1 MKKLLWTVLCAA
13 GLSACLCAGEKLW
26 DGTPD
31 AVKQEWGKQLPDVS
45 VKAENDVLD
54 ISATSQ
60 GKSMTYVSVVI
71 AVKPFKLG
79 DKSISFDAWSSEGM
93 TPGTF
98 YFRAQDAKKQNI
110 LSFQQ
115 GRSPLK
121 SSPETRLVSPGVS
134 VPKMKWESGMIKA
147 SPDAEISRLVFFIGS
162 RGDGKK
168 MNLKIRNIELVSA
181 GLPKPEKKSE

>member
-1 MKKLLWTVLCAA
+1 MKKLLWTVLCAV

-26 DGTPD
+26 DGSLD
-31 AVKQEWGKQLPDVS
+31 SVKLDWGKQLPDVS
-45 VKAENDVLD
+45 VKAENGVLD

-79 DKSISFDAWSSEGM
+79 DKRISFDAWSSEGM
-93 TPGTF
+93 TPDTF

-121 SSPETRLVSPGVS
+121 SSPATRLFSPGVS
-134 VPKMKWESGMIKA
+134 EPKMKWESGLIKA
-147 SPDAEISRLVFFIGS
+147 SPDAEIRRLVFFIGS

-168 MNLKIRNIELVSA
+168 MTLKLRNIELVSA
-181 GLPKPEKKSE
+181 PGKKSE